1 MAMQPSQAAA
11 KGPHVAAVPASTPSA
26 AVGTNTAAGAAAG
39 LDPEMMEYLIKD
51 GSGANPCGASTK
63 RSRIAA
69 WDTSSDS
76 DSSSE
81 QPPAAT
87 SAPGAPAPRRRTCP
101 QVIFCSRTH
110 SQLSQF
116 VSELHRTCLA
126 EALTLVAVASRK
138 ALCINPQVGQ
148 WT

>member
-1 MAMQPSQAAA
+1 M
-11 KGPHVAAVPASTPSA
+11 
-26 AVGTNTAAGAAAG
+26 
-39 LDPEMMEYLIKD
+39 LEYLIRD
-51 GSGANPCGASTK
+51 GSSNTPGGASSK
-63 RSRIAA
+63 RSRGTA

-81 QPPAAT
+81 HPPGATGAAGGS

-138 ALCINPQVGQ
+138 ALCINPQVG
-148 WT
+148 